1 MKAQVKITEK
11 EGWVRALDIEVP
23 AEEVDSTLARTAEK
37 YRNQAEIP
45 GFRPGKAPMEMVR
58 ARFGQSIRQDALEE
72 MLPGA
77 YEQAV
82 KDHKL
87 FPLGEPTISDVVFE
101 PKKPFTFN
109 VEITVRPDVEIKDYQ
124 GLKLKRQVYEVTDDD
139 VNRQV
144 EQFREVKAELVNVTR
159 PVAKG
164 DVLICDLQKIHDK
177 LNRIKED
184 KFEGQVVDLTDERCA
199 PEFIEELP
207 GMKIG
212 EGKEIET
219 IYPPDHPKPEFA
231 DNTVLYRV
239 WVKEIKQ
246 KNLPAVDD
254 DFAKSL
260 GPFENLADLKTKV
273 RADIERNV
281 KRESMRDLQEQARK
295 AVVEANRFEVP
306 AMLIEGYL
314 ESVTQ
319 RFKGMGGENVDPDKI
334 QAEFRPMAEEQ
345 FRWDFIMHEV
355 ADKENL
361 KVDEVEVDAAR
372 KFIEHQQAQSDKGNM
387 EKVDPDKLRTD
398 MLEQKVF
405 EFLIENAEIEDVL
418 RVLTSRIIKP

>member
-1 MKAQVKITEK
+1 MKTEVKITEK
-11 EGWVRALDIEVP
+11 EGWVRALEIEVP
-23 AEEVDSTLARTAEK
+23 AEDVDSTLAKTAEK
-37 YRNQAEIP
+37 YRSQAEIP
-45 GFRPGKAPMEMVR
+45 GFRKGKAPMEMVLPR
-58 ARFGQSIRQDALEE
+58 YRQAIRQDTLEE

-82 KDHKL
+82 KDNKL
-87 FPLGEPTISDVVFE
+87 FPLGEPSISDVVFE
-101 PKKPFTFN
+101 PQKPFTFT
-109 VEITVRPDVEIKDYQ
+109 VEITVRPDVEIKDYKA
-124 GLKLKRQVYEVTDDD
+124 LKLKRQVYEVTDDD
-139 VNRQV
+139 VDRQV
-144 EQFREVKAELVNVTR
+144 ERFREVKAELVNVTR

-164 DVLICDLQKIHDK
+164 DVLVCDLQKIHDK
-177 LNRIKED
+177 LNLIKES
-184 KFEGQVVDLTDERCA
+184 KFEGQVVDLTEERCA
-199 PEFIEELP
+199 PEFLKELP

-212 EGKEIET
+212 EGKEVET

-231 DNTVLYRV
+231 GNTVLYRV

-281 KRESMRDLQEQARK
+281 KRESMRDLQEQVRK
-295 AVVEANRFEVP
+295 AAVEANRFEVP
-306 AMLIEGYL
+306 TALIEDYL
-314 ESVTQ
+314 VSVTQ
-319 RFKGMGGENVDPDKI
+319 RFKGMGGEIDEEKI
-334 QAEFRPMAEEQ
+334 RLQFRPMAEEQ

-355 ADKENL
+355 ADKESL

-372 KFIEHQQAQSDKGNM
+372 KYIEHSQAQSDKG
-387 EKVDPDKLRTD
+387 EKEEVDPDKLRTD

-405 EFLIENAEIEDVL
+405 EFLIENAEIEDVP